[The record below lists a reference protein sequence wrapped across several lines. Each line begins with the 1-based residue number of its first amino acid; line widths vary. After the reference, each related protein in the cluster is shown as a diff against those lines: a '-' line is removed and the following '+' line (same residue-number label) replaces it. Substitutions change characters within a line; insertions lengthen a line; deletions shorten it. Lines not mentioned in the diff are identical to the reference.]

1 MPCLCYC
8 FIGKLKMSQL
18 VNPEMFQLQSILI
31 FAIFSIVGRGKEK
44 CSR

>member
-18 VNPEMFQLQSILI
+18 VNPEMFQIQSILI
-31 FAIFSIVGRGKEK
+31 FATFIAAGGGSVNTN
-44 CSR
+44 

>member
-18 VNPEMFQLQSILI
+18 VNPEIFQPQSILI
-31 FAIFSIVGRGKEK
+31 FATFGVAV
-44 CSR
+44 